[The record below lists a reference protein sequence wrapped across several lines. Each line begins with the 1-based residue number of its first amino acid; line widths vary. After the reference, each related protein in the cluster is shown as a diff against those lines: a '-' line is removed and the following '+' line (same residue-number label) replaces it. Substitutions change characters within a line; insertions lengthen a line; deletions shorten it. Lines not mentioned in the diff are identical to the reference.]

1 MYYAIVFSVPI
12 FIAGIYTVLPF
23 LPILVDKD
31 TAMLLV
37 LVSFYHKITVK
48 VPKFAV
54 IYLRGF
60 LHGQISQGNKGN

>member
-12 FIAGIYTVLPF
+12 FIAGIYTVSPF
-23 LPILVDKD
+23 LPILVYKD

-37 LVSFYHKITVK
+37 LVFFYHEITVK

-60 LHGQISQGNKGN
+60 LHGQTSQGNKGN

>member
-48 VPKFAV
+48 VPNFAS
-54 IYLRGF
+54 IYLRVF
-60 LHGQISQGNKGN
+60 LHGQTSQGNKEN